1 MGKEREGE
9 LICHQHLLNYL
20 KVSHDAGAL
29 PSPLAYLQLP
39 DLLPCKISNHWQDA
53 VSGNQ
58 IWTE

>member
-1 MGKEREGE
+1 MGKERKRE

-20 KVSHDAGAL
+20 QLSHAAGAL
-29 PSPLAYLQLP
+29 PSPLVSLKLP

-53 VSGNQ
+53 VSSNE